1 MLAKIRPVLK
11 RKLYPDAGG
20 EESRGMRLWSALSG
34 RARQMMQ
41 RRARQLPNLRLKG
54 GNLVL
59 PSGVV
64 QADLLIQDRH
74 IVAIQHNRATPCE
87 EHVVD
92 VSGLLVV
99 PGLINAHDHLEFNC
113 FPRLGE
119 RGAYTN
125 SYEWGLDITRRRRL
139 PVVDQVLEI
148 PLRDRLLVGAY
159 KNLLAGVSTV
169 CHHGR
174 YWRIFSREFPVEVVR
189 DYGWCHSLGFGDDV
203 GGSYRRT
210 SPDAPW
216 IIHLAEGIDERA
228 HGELGQLA
236 QLGCLGANTLVV
248 HGVGVSQAD
257 IDLLARSGA
266 GLIWCPASNLFMF
279 GQTAPIAR
287 LLASSSSAV
296 GDKPRNLGG
305 LLALGSDSRVSGS
318 RDLLAE
324 LKVARSLNLA
334 TDEELFYM
342 VTRDAA
348 RLLRIDH
355 QVGTIEPGKRANL
368 LILEGEAAAPYQA
381 VVTAART
388 TIRLLLIA
396 GRPVYGTP
404 GFGELF
410 QAAGHPFTRALVEGR
425 PYLMSGDA
433 VDVERGLRRLEGD
446 TTCAVR
452 DPVRPGERMAD

>member
-1 MLAKIRPVLK
+1 MRP
-11 RKLYPDAGG
+11 
-20 EESRGMRLWSALSG
+20 WSTLSG
-34 RARQMMQ
+34 RARQMMH
-41 RRARQLPNLRLKG
+41 RVHQLPHLRLKG

-64 QADLLIQDRH
+64 QADLLIQDGH
-74 IVAIQHNRATPCE
+74 IVAIQHSSGTPRE

-92 VSGLLVV
+92 VSGLLVL

-119 RGAYTN
+119 PGAYTN

-148 PLRDRLLVGAY
+148 PLRDRLLVGGY

-174 YWRIFSREFPVEVVR
+174 YWRIFNRQFPIAVVR
-189 DYGWCHSLGFGDDV
+189 HYGWCHSLGFGDDV
-203 GGSYRRT
+203 VGSYRHT
-210 SPDAPW
+210 PPDVPW

-228 HGELGQLA
+228 RGELSQLA
-236 QLGCLGANTLVV
+236 EWGCLGANTVIV
-248 HGVGVSQAD
+248 HGVGLSQAD
-257 IDLLARSGA
+257 IDLMARSGA

-279 GQTAPIAR
+279 GQTAPVER
-287 LLASSSSAV
+287 LLESSISAV
-296 GDKPRNLGG
+296 GEKPHDRGG
-305 LLALGSDSRVSGS
+305 MLALGSDSRLSGS
-318 RDLLAE
+318 RDLLTE
-324 LKVARSLNLA
+324 LKVARSLDLV

-342 VTRDAA
+342 ITRDAA

-355 QVGTIEPGKRANL
+355 QVGTIEPGKQADL
-368 LILEGEAAAPYQA
+368 LILEGEAASPYTT

-388 TIRLLLIA
+388 AIRLLLIA

-404 GFGELF
+404 GFSGLF
-410 QAAGHPFTRALVEGR
+410 QASGHPFTRVLVEGR
-425 PYLMSGDA
+425 PYLVSGDA
-433 VDVERGLRRLEGD
+433 VDVECGLARLEGD
-446 TTCAVR
+446 TTYSSPG
-452 DPVRPGERMAD
+452 PVSQGEMVAD